1 MKKAFELFFSFFKIG
16 AFTLGGGYAMLSMVE
31 KAVVDQKKWIP
42 NDEFW
47 DMIAVVQSLPGVFAV
62 NTALYVGHRVA
73 GTKGAFA
80 AMLGAIIPSITII
93 LLLATV
99 FREYR
104 DQPVVERIFKGIR
117 PCVVALILAPS
128 LRMIKSAKVTW
139 KTAIIPIATVFL
151 IWWLKISPAYVI
163 LAAIAGSLIYALII
177 RRHET
182 ARRNTRDNGPST
194 QRPFDRLRDLVPR
207 LGVPCPESKRR
218 GGQAMIYLQLLWVF
232 VKIGML
238 GFGGGYAMLSLI
250 QHEVVDHYAWMSTTD
265 FADMVAISQ
274 MTPGPISINLAT
286 YVGYT
291 TAGFGG
297 SLLASFAL
305 CLPSIIMVY
314 FILKLFMSKKN
325 NALMTNT
332 LKGLKPAIAGL
343 IFAAGLSMMNTQNF
357 VDFGRGQYNISVI
370 ICVLA
375 FVASYFFKAN
385 PILLIVLSGVV
396 GFFAY

>member
-1 MKKAFELFFSFFKIG
+1 
-16 AFTLGGGYAMLSMVE
+16 
-31 KAVVDQKKWIP
+31 
-42 NDEFW
+42 
-47 DMIAVVQSLPGVFAV
+47 
-62 NTALYVGHRVA
+62 
-73 GTKGAFA
+73 
-80 AMLGAIIPSITII
+80 
-93 LLLATV
+93 
-99 FREYR
+99 
-104 DQPVVERIFKGIR
+104 
-117 PCVVALILAPS
+117 
-128 LRMIKSAKVTW
+128 
-139 KTAIIPIATVFL
+139 
-151 IWWLKISPAYVI
+151 
-163 LAAIAGSLIYALII
+163 
-177 RRHET
+177 
-182 ARRNTRDNGPST
+182 
-194 QRPFDRLRDLVPR
+194 
-207 LGVPCPESKRR
+207 
-218 GGQAMIYLQLLWVF
+218 MIYLQLLWVF
-232 VKIGML
+232 VKIGVL

-274 MTPGPISINLAT
+274 MTPGPISITLAT

-291 TAGFGG
+291 TAGF
-297 SLLASFAL
+297 
-305 CLPSIIMVY
+305 IIMVY

-385 PILLIVLSGVV
+385 PILLIVISGVI